1 MIKSGGPCARK
12 GSPMGPI
19 GFPEMIFL
27 FVLALLIFGPKKL
40 PELGKSLGKGMAEF
54 RRASNELKSTFQRE
68 MDNIERENQ
77 DVKEIANTVKKDINS
92 SYYEDDQDY
101 YSDYGSNSSPS
112 GSEST
117 STTPATAANG
127 SGAAAS
133 HTEDGVVES
142 AKTVT
147 AGDSVSDDGVP
158 AEAARV
164 NDSPTAKAS

>member
-1 MIKSGGPCARK
+1 
-12 GSPMGPI
+12 MGPI

-77 DVKEIANTVKKDINS
+77 DVKTIANTVKKDINS

-101 YSDYGSNSSPS
+101 YSDYSNSSGS
-112 GSEST
+112 SESSAT
-117 STTPATAANG
+117 SASTASATNG
-127 SGAAAS
+127 SG
-133 HTEDGVVES
+133 V
-142 AKTVT
+142 KTAT
-147 AGDSVSDDGVP
+147 AGAEPENENGIASGTVVSDNGVP
-158 AEAARV
+158 AEAESAIH
-164 NDSPTAKAS
+164 SPTAKAS